1 MADIT
6 ETGVQT
12 ATATTAATT
21 AAPTRPK
28 KRIKWET
35 VGDHAILIAGALLML
50 VPVYMI
56 LASSTHEDILIHR
69 EGLQFFFGDDGLAN
83 YNAAL
88 FEYGGFTNSVNG
100 VTMLVNSM
108 ILGFGFAIG
117 KIIVGMMA
125 AYAIVYFRLRF
136 ATLAF
141 WVIFTTLL
149 LPLEVRILPS
159 YEVMVQMNLA
169 NTYTGL
175 IVPLI
180 ASATA
185 TFFFR
190 QFFRSI
196 PEELVEAA
204 RIDGAGPVKFFID
217 ILVPLSRTM
226 IAAMFIIMFVFG
238 WNQYLW
244 PTLITTDE
252 SLFTLVRGIRQIM
265 QAYADGSST
274 PEYGEAAALAIIAMT
289 PPVLIVVFFQ
299 NWFVKGLTESDK

>member
-1 MADIT
+1 MAEIT
-6 ETGVQT
+6 TTPAIEARAPRRIKWNVVVNHAVLILGSLFMMLPMLAVLTTSSQPDAEIVKHGLTFRIGDQLDDNFNKALFEAEGFTGVQT
-12 ATATTAATT
+12 
-21 AAPTRPK
+21 
-28 KRIKWET
+28 
-35 VGDHAILIAGALLML
+35 GM
-50 VPVYMI
+50 
-56 LASSTHEDILIHR
+56 
-69 EGLQFFFGDDGLAN
+69 
-83 YNAAL
+83 
-88 FEYGGFTNSVNG
+88 
-100 VTMLVNSM
+100 TMLKNSF
-108 ILGFGFAIG
+108 ILGIGFAVG

-125 AYAIVYFRLRF
+125 AYAIVYFRLRY

-141 WVIFTTLL
+141 WIIFTTLL

-159 YEVMVQMNLA
+159 YEIVQSMGLI

-175 IVPLI
+175 ILPLI

-190 QFFRSI
+190 QYFRSV

-217 ILVPLSRTM
+217 ILVPLSKTM

-244 PTLITTDE
+244 PTMITTEE
-252 SLFTLVRGIRQIM
+252 SMFTLVRGIKQIT
-265 QAYADGSST
+265 QVLEGAT
-274 PEYGEAAALAIIAMT
+274 LPEFGRANMLAIIAVI
-289 PPVLIVVFFQ
+289 PPVLVVIFFQ

>member
-1 MADIT
+1 MTDIP
-6 ETGVQT
+6 ETRST
-12 ATATTAATT
+12 PASA
-21 AAPTRPK
+21 TRPA
-28 KRIKWET
+28 KRFRWDT
-35 VGDHAILIAGALLML
+35 FGDHAVLIAGALLML
-50 VPVYMI
+50 VPVYMVF
-56 LASSTHEDILIHR
+56 ATSSWDAITIHR
-69 EGLQFFFGDDGLAN
+69 EGMQFGFGDRFVEN
-83 YNAAL
+83 YNGAL
-88 FEYGGFTNSVNG
+88 FEYGGFTDSVNG
-100 VTMLVNSM
+100 VTMLANSM
-108 ILGFGFAIG
+108 ILGLGFAIG
-117 KIIVGMMA
+117 KIVIGMMA
-125 AYAIVYFRLRF
+125 AYAIVYFRLKF

-141 WVIFTTLL
+141 WMIFTTLL

-159 YEVMVQMNLA
+159 YEVITDLNLG

-190 QFFRSI
+190 QFFRSV
-196 PEELVEAA
+196 PEELIEAA

-252 SLFTLVRGIRQIM
+252 SLFTLVRGIRQII
-265 QAYADGSST
+265 QSYADGSET
-274 PEYGEAAALAIIAMT
+274 PDYGQAAALAIIAMT

>member
-1 MADIT
+1 MA
-6 ETGVQT
+6 ETT
-12 ATATTAATT
+12 LDTPIEAH
-21 AAPTRPK
+21 RPR
-28 KRIKWET
+28 RIKWEAI
-35 VGDHAILIAGALLML
+35 GDHTVLILGSLLMML
-50 VPVYMI
+50 PPL
-56 LASSTHEDILIHR
+56 LALTTASHDAVTIHR
-69 EGLQFFFGDDGLAN
+69 EGLQLTLGDDLGKN
-83 YNAAL
+83 FNAAM
-88 FEYGGFTNSVNG
+88 FEKGGFTQTVDGTLMLMNSF
-100 VTMLVNSM
+100 
-108 ILGFGFAIG
+108 ILGIGFAVG
-117 KIIVGMMA
+117 KIVISMMA

-159 YEVMVQMNLA
+159 YEAIQKLGLT

-180 ASATA
+180 ASATG

-190 QFFRSI
+190 QFFMSV
-196 PEELVEAA
+196 PEELAEAA
-204 RIDGAGPVKFFID
+204 RIDGAGPWKFFID

-226 IAAMFIIMFVFG
+226 IAAIFIIMFVFG

-252 SLFTLVRGIRQIM
+252 SFFTLVRGIKQIVLTYTDATIPEHG
-265 QAYADGSST
+265 QAL
-274 PEYGEAAALAIIAMT
+274 ALAIVAMI
-289 PPVLIVVFFQ
+289 PPVAIVVFFQ

>member
-1 MADIT
+1 MADISAKST
-6 ETGVQT
+6 IALAEKP
-12 ATATTAATT
+12 AKPAS
-21 AAPTRPK
+21 K
-28 KRIKWET
+28 IKWGV
-35 VGDHAILIAGALLML
+35 VGDHAILILGSLFMLL
-50 VPVYMI
+50 PVYLVFMT
-56 LASSTHEDILIHR
+56 SSYDQLTIHR
-69 EGLQFFFGDDGLAN
+69 DGMQWWFGDELVNNFRD
-83 YNAAL
+83 AL
-88 FEYGGFTNSVNG
+88 FEKGGFTDDVDGLKMLMNS
-100 VTMLVNSM
+100 L
-108 ILGFGFAIG
+108 ILGIGFAVG
-117 KIIVGMMA
+117 KIVISMMA
-125 AYAIVYFRLRF
+125 AYAIVYFRLKF

-159 YEVMVQMNLA
+159 YEVIQGMNLT

-180 ASATA
+180 ASATG

-190 QFFRSI
+190 QFFRSV

-226 IAAMFIIMFVFG
+226 IAAIFIIMFVFG

-244 PTLITTDE
+244 PTLITTEDGM
-252 SLFTLVRGIRQIM
+252 FTLVRGIRQII
-265 QAYADGSST
+265 QVYNDGNSI
-274 PEYGEAAALAIIAMT
+274 PEYGQAMALAIIAMM

-299 NWFVKGLTESDK
+299 SWFVKGLTKSDK

>member
-1 MADIT
+1 MA
-6 ETGVQT
+6 ELSASV
-12 ATATTAATT
+12 ATTA
-21 AAPTRPK
+21 PRKPRRRK
-28 KRIKWET
+28 LKLET
-35 VGDHAILIAGALLML
+35 VVDHTVLIVGALVMTIPLLML
-50 VPVYMI
+50 I
-56 LASSTHEDILIHR
+56 LSTTIEDTVLVDKGLHFAIDDQFTENLHKALI
-69 EGLQFFFGDDGLAN
+69 EGKGFSGELTGL
-83 YNAAL
+83 L
-88 FEYGGFTNSVNG
+88 MMQNSF
-100 VTMLVNSM
+100 
-108 ILGFGFAIG
+108 ILGIGFAVG
-117 KIIVGMMA
+117 KIIIGMMA

-136 ATLAF
+136 ATFAF
-141 WVIFTTLL
+141 WIIFTTLL

-159 YEVMVQMNLA
+159 YEVVQGMGLI

-190 QFFRSI
+190 QFFMSV

-244 PTLITTDE
+244 PTMITTDE
-252 SLFTLVRGIRQIM
+252 DMFTLVRGIKQIT
-265 QAYADGSST
+265 QVLEGASI
-274 PEYGEAAALAIIAMT
+274 PEFGRSNMLAIIAII
-289 PPVLIVVFFQ
+289 PPVAVVIFFQ
-299 NWFVKGLTESDK
+299 SWFVKGLTESDK

>member
-1 MADIT
+1 MTDAIT
-6 ETGVQT
+6 TPVL
-12 ATATTAATT
+12 ATKRHPKRIRWNVVSDHVVLIIGSLFMTMPLVMLILATTLEDVDLV
-21 AAPTRPK
+21 K
-28 KRIKWET
+28 DGLKF
-35 VGDHAILIAGALLML
+35 AIDDQLDDNFRKAMFEAKGFTGTQTGLLM
-50 VPVYMI
+50 MK
-56 LASSTHEDILIHR
+56 
-69 EGLQFFFGDDGLAN
+69 
-83 YNAAL
+83 
-88 FEYGGFTNSVNG
+88 NSF
-100 VTMLVNSM
+100 
-108 ILGFGFAIG
+108 ILGIGFAVG
-117 KIIVGMMA
+117 KIVIGMMA

-136 ATLAF
+136 ASFAF
-141 WVIFTTLL
+141 WIIFTTLL

-159 YEVMVQMNLA
+159 YEVIQSMGLI

-190 QFFRSI
+190 QYFLSI

-217 ILVPLSRTM
+217 ILVPLSKTM

-244 PTLITTDE
+244 PTMITTEE
-252 SLFTLVRGIRQIM
+252 SMFTLVRGIKQIT
-265 QAYADGSST
+265 QVLEGASL
-274 PEYGEAAALAIIAMT
+274 PEFGRANMLAIIAVI
-289 PPVLIVVFFQ
+289 PPVAVVIFFQ

>member
-1 MADIT
+1 MTDMTAPAMAVEAKKPPKFRIRWNRVGDHVVLILGSLFMT
-6 ETGVQT
+6 LPLVMLILSTTLEDAELATDGLKFAIDDQLVPNFQKAMFEAKGFTGVQT
-12 ATATTAATT
+12 GMLMMQNSFILGIGFA
-21 AAPTRPK
+21 
-28 KRIKWET
+28 
-35 VGDHAILIAGALLML
+35 VGKILI
-50 VPVYMI
+50 
-56 LASSTHEDILIHR
+56 
-69 EGLQFFFGDDGLAN
+69 
-83 YNAAL
+83 
-88 FEYGGFTNSVNG
+88 
-100 VTMLVNSM
+100 
-108 ILGFGFAIG
+108 
-117 KIIVGMMA
+117 GMMA

-141 WVIFTTLL
+141 WIIFTTLL

-159 YEVMVQMNLA
+159 YEVIQSLGLI

-190 QFFRSI
+190 QYFRSV

-244 PTLITTDE
+244 PTMITTEEDM
-252 SLFTLVRGIRQIM
+252 FTLVRGIKQIT
-265 QAYADGSST
+265 QVLEGAT
-274 PEYGEAAALAIIAMT
+274 LPEFGRANMLAIIAVI
-289 PPVLIVVFFQ
+289 PPVAVVIFFQ
-299 NWFVKGLTESDK
+299 SWFVKGLTESDK

>member
-6 ETGVQT
+6 QT
-12 ATATTAATT
+12 IATTAP
-21 AAPTRPK
+21 APQRKP
-28 KRIKWET
+28 IKWGVVT
-35 VGDHAILIAGALLML
+35 DHAILILGALA
-50 VPVYMI
+50 MI
-56 LASSTHEDILIHR
+56 LPIVIALTTATLPDIDIEK
-69 EGLQFFFGDDGLAN
+69 EGLSFAIGDQFDDNL
-83 YNAAL
+83 NAAL
-88 FEYGGFTNSVNG
+88 FDGSGFTDAVTGTSMLMNSF
-100 VTMLVNSM
+100 
-108 ILGFGFAIG
+108 ILGIGFAVG

-136 ATLAF
+136 GTFAF
-141 WVIFTTLL
+141 WIIFTTLL

-159 YEVMVQMNLA
+159 YEVIVGMGLT

-190 QFFRSI
+190 QFFMSV

-244 PTLITTDE
+244 PTLITTE
-252 SLFTLVRGIRQIM
+252 EHMYTLVRGIRQII
-265 QAYADGSST
+265 QDQEGVNI
-274 PEYGEAAALAIIAMT
+274 PEYGKGIMLAMLAML

-299 NWFVKGLTESDK
+299 SWFVKGLTESDK

>member
-1 MADIT
+1 MT
-6 ETGVQT
+6 Q
-12 ATATTAATT
+12 
-21 AAPTRPK
+21 PSPRR
-28 KRIKWET
+28 RIRWST
-35 VGDHAILIAGALLML
+35 VSDHTILTLGAILMMAPPLLAF
-50 VPVYMI
+50 I
-56 LASSTHEDILIHR
+56 SASHDAVTIHR
-69 EGLQFFFGDDGLAN
+69 EGIQLGFGDQLGTNFRKAM
-83 YNAAL
+83 
-88 FEYGGFTNSVNG
+88 FEKGGFTQTVDGTLMLINS
-100 VTMLVNSM
+100 L
-108 ILGFGFAIG
+108 ILGIGFAVG
-117 KIIVGMMA
+117 KIIISMMA

-141 WVIFTTLL
+141 WMIFTTLL

-159 YEVMVQMNLA
+159 YEAIQRLGLT

-180 ASATA
+180 ASATG

-190 QFFRSI
+190 QFFMSV
-196 PEELVEAA
+196 PEELAEAA

-226 IAAMFIIMFVFG
+226 IAAIFIIMFVFG

-252 SLFTLVRGIRQIM
+252 SFFTLVRGIKQIVLSYTDAQIPEHG
-265 QAYADGSST
+265 QAL
-274 PEYGEAAALAIIAMT
+274 ALAIIAML

>member
-6 ETGVQT
+6 QDLTDVAPDT
-12 ATATTAATT
+12 A
-21 AAPTRPK
+21 R
-28 KRIKWET
+28 KRIKWEA
-35 VGDHAILIAGALLML
+35 VGDHAVLITGALLML
-50 VPVYMI
+50 LPIYLVF
-56 LASSTHEDILIHR
+56 ASSSHDPLTIHR
-69 EGLQFFFGDDGLAN
+69 HGMQWGFGSDLAAN
-83 YNAAL
+83 FHQAM
-88 FEYGGFTNSVNG
+88 FEKGGFTDEVDGFKMLMNS
-100 VTMLVNSM
+100 L
-108 ILGFGFAIG
+108 ILGIGFAFG
-117 KIIVGMMA
+117 KILIGMMA
-125 AYAIVYFRLRF
+125 AYGIVYFRLRF
-136 ATLAF
+136 ATFAF
-141 WVIFTTLL
+141 WIIFTTLL

-159 YEVMVQMNLA
+159 YEVIQSMGLA

-190 QFFRSI
+190 QFFRSV

-252 SLFTLVRGIRQIM
+252 NLFTLVRGIRQII
-265 QAYADGSST
+265 QVYSDGNSI
-274 PEYGEAAALAIIAMT
+274 PEYGQAMALSLIAML
-289 PPVLIVVFFQ
+289 PPVAIVVFFQ